1 MLSVLEEL
9 AASAQGQRLLLSTD
23 FSLSPR
29 LSQSQGPKEV
39 TVPTS
44 GHSTVNPNVCQALAS
59 GHSTGKGARLV
70 RGFCS
75 PGHKYCYQGNQGPFW
90 PGEHHRMGAS
100 TRATQQPGVQACRVA
115 GTSTHPQWCPND
127 PPSPHQGQVI
137 GSGKEKVGPL
147 GVLWDIQ
154 WQCLGG
160 RIWQTGRA
168 QPVKI
173 DTNHRARTRS

>member
-1 MLSVLEEL
+1 M
-9 AASAQGQRLLLSTD
+9 AT
-23 FSLSPR
+23 
-29 LSQSQGPKEV
+29 
-39 TVPTS
+39 
-44 GHSTVNPNVCQALAS
+44 AL
-59 GHSTGKGARLV
+59 GREPDWYGA
-70 RGFCS
+70 FA
-75 PGHKYCYQGNQGPFW
+75 PQ
-90 PGEHHRMGAS
+90 
-100 TRATQQPGVQACRVA
+100 
-115 GTSTHPQWCPND
+115 GTSTATRGIKAHFGQENIVEWELAHGLHSNLACRPVGWQAPAHTLSD
-127 PPSPHQGQVI
+127 ARMFPPSPHQGQVI